1 MGSEIEREL
10 ALHHL
15 RAAFG
20 MYGNL
25 ERRQLGMVRSGGEL
39 ALQFE
44 GRKMRVDVGHLVTR
58 LERRVRR
65 LLPWRLRSGV
75 GAVGQACCNAHDDG
89 TVIARLRTEIGHV
102 ALK

>member
-1 MGSEIEREL
+1 MGSEIER
-10 ALHHL
+10 
-15 RAAFG
+15 
-20 MYGNL
+20 
-25 ERRQLGMVRSGGEL
+25 EL

-89 TVIARLRTEIGHV
+89 AVIARLRTEAGRV
-102 ALK
+102 ALKQNGGVALRIAQRRFEAEQAVGVACAR